1 MPPVPQRLKA
11 TAAHA
16 TSAVR
21 ADAALYL
28 AIVLYTFAGL
38 LFLRVVGAE
47 DQAAYQIYFARWA
60 DVFLFLLPLLALIV
74 EWALVL
80 HRFDRRRSLAFRRV
94 FAPGHVAH
102 FLAGTVFLAAF
113 VFFQGTFTSLKNALP
128 LWRGDFLYD
137 RFQADIDRALHFG
150 IDPWRYLVAAG
161 GNDIVRT
168 AVEWNY
174 NVLWF
179 ALCFGGLFF
188 ATVSPRARHIR
199 TRYLVGFM
207 LVWIVCGNLLAGLFI
222 SAGPAF
228 YGAVTG
234 DAARFGEQLAFLAH
248 GADAPNSAATYQEYL
263 WMLHRNGLPGFGSGI
278 SAFPSVHVGLIAL
291 NAFFVAEHSR
301 RWGIAAFAYVGVIM
315 ASSVYLAWHYAI
327 DGYASV
333 AIVAVLYF
341 ALRRVFGTTRKAAPA
356 AVPAGVASGG
366 SYSLRSATSST
377 R

>member
-1 MPPVPQRLKA
+1 MPTVPQRLTA
-11 TAAHA
+11 TLSH
-16 TSAVR
+16 TRSAVR
-21 ADAALYL
+21 ADAGLYL
-28 AIVLYTFAGL
+28 AIMLYTLAGL
-38 LFLRVVGAE
+38 LFLRAVGAE
-47 DQAAYQIYFARWA
+47 DQATYQIYFARWA
-60 DVFLFLLPLLALIV
+60 GVFLFLLPALALIV

-80 HRFDRRRSLAFRRV
+80 HRFDRRRGLALRRV
-94 FAPGHVAH
+94 FAPGHVGH
-102 FLAGTVFLAAF
+102 FLAGTGFLAAF

-128 LWRGDFLYD
+128 HWRGDFLYD
-137 RFQADIDRALHFG
+137 LVQADIDRVLHFDV
-150 IDPWRYLVAAG
+150 DPWRYLMAAG
-161 GNDIVRT
+161 DNDIVRM

-188 ATVSPRARHIR
+188 VTVSPRARHFR
-199 TRYLVGFM
+199 TRYLAGFM

-234 DAARFGEQLAFLAH
+234 DIARFGEQLAFLAQ
-248 GADAPNSAATYQEYL
+248 GADAPNSAASYQEYL

-301 RWGIAAFAYVGVIM
+301 RWGIAAFAYVGLVM

-333 AIVAVLYF
+333 AVAAMLYF
-341 ALRRVFGTTRKAAPA
+341 ALLRVFGKAPKVVASAQAAAAPDE
-356 AVPAGVASGG
+356 
-366 SYSLRSATSST
+366 SYSFLSATSST

>member
-1 MPPVPQRLKA
+1 MPPVQQLLKA
-11 TAAHA
+11 TTRHA
-16 TSAVR
+16 LTAIR
-21 ADAALYL
+21 ADAGLYL
-28 AIVLYTFAGL
+28 AIVLYTLAGL
-38 LFLRVVGAE
+38 LFLRAIGAQ

-60 DVFLFLLPLLALIV
+60 GVFLFLLPALALIV

-80 HRFDRRRSLAFRRV
+80 HRFDRRRNLVLHRV
-94 FAPGHVAH
+94 FAPGAVSH

-128 LWRGDFLYD
+128 VWRGDFLYD
-137 RFQADIDRALHFG
+137 RVQADIDRFLHFG
-150 IDPWRYLVAAG
+150 IDPWRYLFAIG
-161 GNDIVRT
+161 ETDLVRT
-168 AVEWNY
+168 AIEWNY

-188 ATVSPRARHIR
+188 ATASPRARHIR
-199 TRYLVGFM
+199 TRYIACFM

-248 GADAPNSAATYQEYL
+248 GAGEPNSAASYQEYL
-263 WMLHRNGLPGFGSGI
+263 WMLHQSGRPGFGSGI
-278 SAFPSVHVGLIAL
+278 SAFPSVHVGLVAMNAL
-291 NAFFVAEHSR
+291 FVAEHSR
-301 RWGIAAFAYVGVIM
+301 RWGTLAFAYVALIM

-327 DGYASV
+327 DGYVSV
-333 AIVAVLYF
+333 AVVAVLYF
-341 ALRRVFGTTRKAAPA
+341 ALRRVFAAA
-356 AVPAGVASGG
+356 AKRSAVRAPAGVSPDE
-366 SYSLRSATSST
+366 SYSFLSATSST